1 MPIAT
6 ERPRTR
12 IGFTWRVFLVTA
24 TLVGVVVAI
33 ALFIASD
40 SVRRSSEATA
50 RRGLE
55 QSADL
60 VAQFLSG
67 RERSLAGGASV
78 FVQGPYFRTLV
89 SERRADDILDQTFEA
104 VSQLESQWVFITD
117 ARGVLLAKS
126 DEPAARGD
134 ALGGVPLIAGALR
147 GQVSAGFGVSRDS
160 LLFQAVAVPIV
171 IPGGIL
177 VGALVATR
185 LVDSLLAHDARAATA
200 SEVVFFTRGVDG
212 TVRIAASTLGRDT
225 AILSAV
231 RALATLP
238 SGGVAS
244 TVPHPGLHV
253 DSIDYLAQR
262 ASLTTAGG
270 DVVGGFVVLRSR
282 EVERTSLAGVQRS
295 IVMAGVIGFLLTL
308 VVAYAAARRIARPVR
323 VLADAVHRAADGDY
337 HGAVAH
343 SVFGSSAG
351 AEVTALAE
359 AFDALLADLRDKE
372 ALIAMR
378 VAKDVWPTDASPP
391 VGDAVV
397 RRGRRLRL
405 AGGVFSVTDPHPH
418 AGLRPGIVMQP
429 GSILAN
435 RYRIDAL
442 LGSGGMGMVYRAF
455 DRSLSESVAVKL
467 LRPEVVIADADAY
480 ERIKHELRL
489 ARRVTHRNVVRT
501 HDFGE
506 AEGVPFITMEFV
518 DGKSLAE
525 VIHARGAL
533 EGAVVVAIAKQLLRA
548 LVAAHAQQVVH
559 GDLKPQNLLIG
570 PDGVLK
576 VSDFGVARLVRD
588 PWRGAHAREPSEA
601 TAHTARLL
609 GAVIGTPEYMAPE
622 QLIGGSAT
630 EQSDLYAAGIVL
642 HECLSGTTPYRADT
656 PMAFF
661 ARKLDTPPSSVIQ
674 DRRTLATRR
683 LSAADGVL
691 EQLIVHMT
699 APDAGQRPTSASAL
713 LARFSRLL

>member
-1 MPIAT
+1 M
-6 ERPRTR
+6 
-12 IGFTWRVFLVTA
+12 TA

-33 ALFIASD
+33 ALLIASN
-40 SVRRSSEATA
+40 SVQRSSEATA

-89 SERRADDILDQTFEA
+89 SERRSDDILDQTFEA
-104 VSQLESQWVFITD
+104 VSQLESQWVSITD

-126 DEPAARGD
+126 DEPAVRGD
-134 ALGGVPLIAGALR
+134 ELGGVPLIAGALR
-147 GQVSAGFGVSRDS
+147 GKVTAGFGVSHDS

-177 VGALVATR
+177 VGALIATR
-185 LVDSLLAHDARAATA
+185 LVDSLLAHDVRAATA
-200 SEVVFFTRGVDG
+200 SEVVFFTRAVDG
-212 TVRIAASTLGRDT
+212 TIRVAASTLGRD
-225 AILSAV
+225 AAVLSAV
-231 RALATLP
+231 RRLTALP
-238 SGGVAS
+238 SGGMAS
-244 TVPHPGLHV
+244 NVPQPGLRV

-270 DVVGGFVVLRSR
+270 EVVGGFVVLRSR
-282 EVERTSLAGVQRS
+282 DVERSGLAGVQRS
-295 IVMAGVIGFLLTL
+295 IVLAGVIGFLLTL

-323 VLADAVHRAADGDY
+323 VLADAVQRAADGDY
-337 HGAVAH
+337 HGTVAH
-343 SVFGSSAG
+343 SVLGSSAG
-351 AEVTALAE
+351 AEVTELAE
-359 AFDALLADLRDKE
+359 AFDSLLTDLRDKE

-378 VAKDVWPTDASPP
+378 VANVAVRSEALSPADDP
-391 VGDAVV
+391 GA

-405 AGGVFSVTDPHPH
+405 AGGIFSIPDPHPH
-418 AGLRPGIVMQP
+418 AGARPGIVMQP

-455 DRSLSESVAVKL
+455 DRTLSDTVAVKL
-467 LRPEVVIADADAY
+467 LRPEVVVADADAY
-480 ERIKHELRL
+480 AHFKQELRL

-501 HDFGE
+501 HDLGE
-506 AEGVPFITMEFV
+506 SDGVPFITMEFV

-525 VIHARGAL
+525 IIRARGAL
-533 EGAVVVAIAKQLLRA
+533 STTVVVAIAKQLLRA

-570 PDGVLK
+570 PNGVLK

-588 PWRGAHAREPSEA
+588 PWRGALPRDANDAAENTS
-601 TAHTARLL
+601 RLR

-630 EQSDLYAAGIVL
+630 VQSDIYAAGIVL
-642 HECLSGTTPYRADT
+642 HECVSGTTPYRADT

-661 ARKLDTPPSSVIQ
+661 AHKLDTPVSTVTPDSHAPTMRAPRASNSVVKQII
-674 DRRTLATRR
+674 A
-683 LSAADGVL
+683 
-691 EQLIVHMT
+691 HMT
-699 APDAGQRPTSASAL
+699 AHDVGSRPISASVL
-713 LARFSRLL
+713 LARFSRVL